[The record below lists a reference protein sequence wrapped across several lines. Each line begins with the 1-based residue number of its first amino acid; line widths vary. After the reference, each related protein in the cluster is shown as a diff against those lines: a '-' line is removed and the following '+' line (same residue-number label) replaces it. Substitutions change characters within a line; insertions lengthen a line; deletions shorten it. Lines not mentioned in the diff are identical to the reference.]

1 VVRQGLDARED
12 VVGIVQ
18 ALRVVVEPEV
28 DQLLKLLGEVVAV
41 PINPAQG
48 QPRVVLEPLVLAF
61 PVVVEEVVQEVRLR
75 LLLARQEQT
84 EAVEVAAR
92 MLAAD
97 SVGRAAEAAQEIPAV
112 VLAGT
117 PMDKAG
123 QAVF

>member
-1 VVRQGLDARED
+1 
-12 VVGIVQ
+12 
-18 ALRVVVEPEV
+18 
-28 DQLLKLLGEVVAV
+28 
-41 PINPAQG
+41 
-48 QPRVVLEPLVLAF
+48 VVLEPLVLAF